1 MLVIWLIS
9 LCDTFLASQTR
20 FVGRDAQL
28 NKIPSSFTISVA
40 GSTTTTS
47 TTTASTA
54 STTTRFTTSAPAPAV
69 TTAIVPPVVPP
80 AVPPAVP
87 PVSPRL
93 SPWLSTRL
101 SPPGTLVGPGTL
113 LIIIA
118 PVFFPGTGN
127 LRRMVPAAAG
137 DLRRMVP
144 AATRDC
150 VARLVSTCNVP
161 T

>member
-9 LCDTFLASQTR
+9 LCATFLASQTR

-28 NKIPSSFTISVA
+28 NKIPSSFTIAVA
-40 GSTTTTS
+40 GSTTTSS

-54 STTTRFTTSAPAPAV
+54 STTTRFTTSSPAPAV
-69 TTAIVPPVVPP
+69 TTAIVPPVVT
-80 AVPPAVP
+80 PAVP
-87 PVSPRL
+87 PVSPRF
-93 SPWLSTRL
+93 SPRLSTRL

-118 PVFFPGTGN
+118 PVFFPGTGD

-150 VARLVSTCNVP
+150 VARLVRTCNVP